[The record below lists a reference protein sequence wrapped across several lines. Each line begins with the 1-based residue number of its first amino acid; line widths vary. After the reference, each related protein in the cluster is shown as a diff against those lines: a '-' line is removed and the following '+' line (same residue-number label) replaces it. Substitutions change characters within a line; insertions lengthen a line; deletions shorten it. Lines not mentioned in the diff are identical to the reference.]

1 MTRLNENIVQSDHLV
16 AVLLMLSDD
25 SPPHERKQKNDASKF
40 VNYERFLLP
49 GA

>member
-25 SPPHERKQKNDASKF
+25 DSSPQLLQKNDASKF